1 MGSPTFYWY
10 PDAAGSL
17 QRTTLS
23 GPLSDL
29 HESIT
34 RERAVSRAGDGSA
47 YTVAWSSRTTVRI
60 VRERGVSAANV
71 REIRAM
77 EDHLLRGGRVGFS
90 RDHAKT
96 WAGYC
101 AGPTVRGASYYPTM
115 GNAFA
120 AWASAGTLA
129 SGDEVVAESA
139 QPEAIHEISVA
150 SSINSSGDVLT
161 SGTILY
167 TRTAPTMVRWR
178 DFYPALR
185 MADDQVGRPILTTE
199 HRIAWTLDVT
209 LEVCPEILDAGFG
222 GVYGHALAASASLGL
237 GDTTDP
243 AGGTLTLDGLLGS
256 ATIPSDDSAPARP
269 WSATA
274 ARSTRLR

>member
-1 MGSPTFYWY
+1 M
-10 PDAAGSL
+10 A
-17 QRTTLS
+17 

-29 HESIT
+29 HESIS

-47 YTVAWSSRTTVRI
+47 HTSAWAGRTTVRV
-60 VRERGVSAANV
+60 VRERGLSAANV
-71 REIRAM
+71 RELRAM
-77 EDHLLRGGRVGFS
+77 EDHLLRGGLVGFS

-101 AGPTVRGASYYPTM
+101 AGPTIRGASYYPTM

-120 AWASAGTLA
+120 AWSASGTLA

-139 QPEAIHEISVA
+139 QPEGIHEIGVA

-167 TRTAPTMVRWR
+167 TRTTATMVRWR

-185 MADDQVGRPILTTE
+185 LADEQSGRPILTTE
-199 HRIAWTLDVT
+199 HRIAWTLDIT
-209 LEVCPEILDAGFG
+209 LELCPEIIAAGTSG
-222 GVYGHALAASASLGL
+222 LGSGLAGLALADDAA
-237 GDTTDP
+237 P
-243 AGGTLTLDGLLGS
+243 AGGGLTLDAVLGRS
-256 ATIPSDDSAPARP
+256 PPMSPAEYTAPVPP
-269 WSATA
+269 WSGSRGRGTPG
-274 ARSTRLR
+274 RY